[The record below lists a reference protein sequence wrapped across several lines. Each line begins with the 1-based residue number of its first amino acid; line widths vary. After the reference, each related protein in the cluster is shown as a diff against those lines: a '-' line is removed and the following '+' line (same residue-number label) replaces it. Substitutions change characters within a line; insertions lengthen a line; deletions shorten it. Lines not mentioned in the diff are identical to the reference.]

1 MLTEK
6 EKNRYHRH
14 LILPEFGEKAQLK
27 LKAAKVLVV
36 GAGGLGSPVLTYLAA
51 AGVGQIGII
60 EKDVV
65 DETNLQRQILY
76 STSDIGKPKSLM
88 AKERLSS
95 LNPNVQISLY
105 NDWLT
110 EENAE
115 KIISDYDLVVDCPDN
130 LQTRF
135 LVSDATSKLGKPH
148 IFGAI
153 RQYDGQV
160 AVFNMKPGNTYRKLF
175 VDIPEDFSTEESE
188 KGVLGVLPGIIGC
201 IMANETIKVIT
212 GTGITLSG
220 KLLMIDIKNNHFQEI
235 TIA

>member
-188 KGVLGVLPGIIGC
+188 KGVLGVLPGTIGC